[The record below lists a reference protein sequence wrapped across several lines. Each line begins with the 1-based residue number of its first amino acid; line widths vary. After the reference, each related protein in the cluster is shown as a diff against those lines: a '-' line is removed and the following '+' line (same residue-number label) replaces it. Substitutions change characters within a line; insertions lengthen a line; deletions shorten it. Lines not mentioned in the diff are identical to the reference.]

1 MAALQKNLPSHED
14 DLGMLGA
21 DDARIP
27 DEVRAR
33 FATYEKPVV
42 TVVPVISLSREE
54 WWMFDGDGTLV
65 DMLSRRTEPSGVAL
79 LYPPVRKVVH
89 RAIHAGRA

>member
-1 MAALQKNLPSHED
+1 MAASQNLLTRED

-27 DEVRAR
+27 DEVRTR
-33 FATYEKPVV
+33 FTAYDRAVA

-54 WWMFDGDGTLV
+54 WWLFDADGTLV
-65 DMLSRRTEPSGVAL
+65 DMLSRRTGQPGAGVLDA
-79 LYPPVRKVVH
+79 PVRKIVH
-89 RAIHAGRA
+89 RAIHAESR